1 MFSFFLLEQDSS
13 GRLYASN
20 VNVVVN
26 GRQVNP
32 LWQEE
37 IHSDSKKNTT
47 SSATV
52 ADQGPTIA
60 DQGPVIEDQV
70 SLPSQD

>member
-1 MFSFFLLEQDSS
+1 MFSFFLLEQDSG

-20 VNVVVN
+20 VSVVVN

-32 LWQEE
+32 SWQKET
-37 IHSDSKKNTT
+37 HSDSKKYTT

-52 ADQGPTIA
+52 ADQGLAIA
-60 DQGPVIEDQV
+60 DQGPVIESRV